1 MADNNSNS
9 RTLTANF
16 TADTSGFS
24 PKINDLVQKLKSA
37 NQEFEQN
44 KTKITALKTEMKN
57 YQKELQS
64 LEKEQKNGTTLTAE
78 QKQRMQELRERIA
91 ACATQL
97 GTYNSAQRQL
107 TADMNSLNRQ
117 LSEARDEFNG
127 TGQAASTF
135 GEVLK
140 ANIASEAILGAL
152 NKIVDGLRQAAA
164 YCYSTGSAFEAG
176 MSKVA
181 AVSGAS
187 ADDLER
193 LTEKAKDLGASTKFT
208 ATEVSEAM
216 NYMAMAG
223 WKTEQMLSGID
234 GVLGLAA
241 ASGTDLATTSD
252 IVTDALTAFGLQAE
266 DCAHFADVLAAAS
279 ANANTNV
286 ALMGETFKYC
296 APIAGALGFKA
307 EDVAVGIGLMANAG
321 VKASNAGT
329 ATRKFM
335 TELSEG
341 LTITGEKI
349 GEVTIQTSNADGTMR
364 SYADILRELRSVFEQ
379 LSPAERSAAAEAIVG
394 KNAMSGFL
402 AMMNA
407 SEEDVNKLS
416 DAIRNCKDAAKN
428 MAETME
434 QNVQGAVT
442 KMNSALEG
450 VGISIYDKFKGGL
463 LDAVNIFT
471 ETLGDLKT
479 DIDGGELDTSIDKL
493 ANSFKNLATE
503 SAMFIQNT
511 LPGFINGFANALNFF
526 VKFRT
531 EIAGVIT
538 SVVAFKTT
546 MKVGTFITEL
556 VNSFK
561 KLATATKAADVAQKG
576 LNATVAAA
584 SPLVTAISA
593 GVSLLG
599 FALVEFIGHSDS
611 AGKGAEKLRERC
623 EELTRQ
629 TAEYKQECDNLS
641 DIKKQY
647 EEIANAVDP
656 DVDKTEALKNIQDQL
671 ISQCPELAGKID
683 LVKDSYNDVVSALD
697 NVIDKTSEAYRI
709 TAETAATALEKQER
723 KVSTKIKISHTDSKN
738 VGLVNDIKKAIDEM
752 TEEELKA
759 LGFGDGGSMKFTLG
773 ENLEFSGTYEER
785 LKQMTALREVILSIN
800 DEEYKDNN
808 FTLALGE
815 EIGKVEK
822 LREEL
827 VAAQAEVDNLN
838 NKDVKSDDDS
848 SYGGAWRNQ
857 VYAEQYAKEQAQRE
871 ATEKA
876 AEEQRKKDLEAAKK
890 KYDEE
895 KQLADDMYSVG
906 ELSAAEYYAKLTAL
920 RDQYLE
926 TQTHDWYVATA
937 KIKSYQDQNLK
948 NQKSALSETEAA
960 YKKTLA
966 AIDAEIEKHNREKS
980 DAEYAQKIADIE
992 DRMQYGR
999 LDEFEKYELEKERKR
1014 LEEQR
1019 EEELFSRDAADAKT
1033 AAKDEYD
1040 AQKAYLDAAQS
1051 TKDNTAALTEYTTA
1065 IKDVTTQSATNA
1077 KETAADLEGV
1087 QNSLDNGCD
1096 STRMYTNS
1104 IGNYTNVM
1112 SNVAAA
1118 MQSFVTT
1125 LSAARANGGVSNYD
1139 NSTKTQNVNV
1149 VMQGAAQSVNQI
1161 VNRVIKSLSEKL

>member
-1 MADNNSNS
+1 MADNNS

-24 PKINDLVQKLKSA
+24 PKINELVQKLKSA

-91 ACATQL
+91 ACATEL
-97 GTYNSAQRQL
+97 GTYNAAQRQL
-107 TADMNSLNRQ
+107 TADMNSMNRQ

-152 NKIVDGLRQAAA
+152 RKLVDGLRQAAA

-187 ADDLER
+187 ADDLAR
-193 LTEKAKDLGASTKFT
+193 LTEKAKELGSSTKFT
-208 ATEVSEAM
+208 ATETAEAM

-223 WKTEQMLSGID
+223 WKTEQMLDGID

-252 IVTDALTAFGLQAE
+252 IVTDALTAFGMEAE

-279 ANANTNV
+279 SNANTNV
-286 ALMGETFKYC
+286 SMMGETFKYC

-329 ATRKFM
+329 AMRKFM

-349 GEVTIQTSNADGTMR
+349 GEVTIKTSNADGTMR
-364 SYADILRELRSVFEQ
+364 SYAEIMQDLRDVFAQ
-379 LSPAERSAAAEAIVG
+379 LNVDEKTAAAKDIVG
-394 KNAMSGFL
+394 QNAMSGFL

-416 DAIRNCKDAAKN
+416 DAIKNCDRAAAN

-450 VGISIYDKFKGGL
+450 VGIAVFDKFKGGL

-471 ETLGDLKT
+471 ETLGDLKS
-479 DIDGGELDTSIDKL
+479 DIDDGDLDTSISNL
-493 ANSFKNLATE
+493 ADSFRNLATE
-503 SAMFIQNT
+503 AANFVKNG
-511 LPGFINGFANALNFF
+511 LGGFVNGFANALNF
-526 VKFRT
+526 VVTFRT
-531 EIAGVIT
+531 EIGSAIASFLTFKTAMNVGSLI
-538 SVVAFKTT
+538 SNVVGAFKSLT
-546 MKVGTFITEL
+546 
-556 VNSFK
+556 S
-561 KLATATKAADVAQKG
+561 ATRTADAAQKA
-576 LNATVAAA
+576 LNGTMAA
-584 SPLVTAISA
+584 SHPILTVVSTVLSGLVFVISDFVGYSKRA
-593 GVSLLG
+593 
-599 FALVEFIGHSDS
+599 SDS
-611 AGKGAEKLRERC
+611 A
-623 EELTRQ
+623 EELSAKCESLAQ
-629 TAEYKQECDNLS
+629 KTAEYRQKCDDLS
-641 DIKKQY
+641 GIKEKY
-647 EEIANAVDP
+647 EEIQNAIDP
-656 DVDKTEALKNIQDQL
+656 DIDSSQELKDLQDQL
-671 ISQCPELAGKID
+671 ITQFPELAGQID
-683 LVKDSYNDVVSALD
+683 LVNGKYDEMSGKLQG
-697 NVIDKTSEAYRI
+697 VIDKTSKAYKVQ
-709 TAETAATALEKQER
+709 AEGSMNAK
-723 KVSTKIKISHTDSKN
+723 
-738 VGLVNDIKKAIDEM
+738 KKAEEEKFTQVMSFKDFKKSKIDDELKNEIATHLYFDISGSLGLNMDTGVGFGGDYEKRLDEM
-752 TEEELKA
+752 NELY
-759 LGFGDGGSMKFTLG
+759 DRIM
-773 ENLEFSGTYEER
+773 
-785 LKQMTALREVILSIN
+785 SIN
-800 DEEYKDNN
+800 NGEYAKDI
-808 FTLALGE
+808 FTLALAEKIGE
-815 EIGKVEK
+815 VQK
-822 LREEL
+822 LQEEL
-827 VAAQAEVDNLN
+827 VAAQNEVDNLN
-838 NKDVKSDDDS
+838 NKGSKSDEDS
-848 SYGGAWRNQ
+848 SYDGAWLSKM
-857 VYAEQYAKEQAQRE
+857 YAEQYAKEKAQRE
-871 ATEKA
+871 AAEKA
-876 AEEQRKKDLEAAKK
+876 AEEQRKKDLAAAKE
-890 KYDEE
+890 KYDAE

-906 ELSAAEYYAKLTAL
+906 ELSAQEYYAKLAEL
-920 RDQYLE
+920 RDKYLE
-926 TQTHDWYVATA
+926 TQTHEWYVATA

-948 NQKSALSETEAA
+948 SQKSALSETELA

-966 AIDAEIEKHNREKS
+966 AIDAEIERHNRAKS
-980 DAEYAQKIADIE
+980 DAEYEQKIADIE
-992 DRMQYGR
+992 DRLTYGR
-999 LDEFEKYELEKERKR
+999 LDEFEKYELEKERER
-1014 LEEQR
+1014 VEAER
-1019 EEELFSRDAADAKT
+1019 EEELFKRSTEDAKA

-1065 IKDVTTQSATNA
+1065 IKDVTMLSDANTR
-1077 KETAADLEGV
+1077 EAAAGLKDV
-1087 QNSLDNGCD
+1087 QNSLDNDCD

-1112 SNVAAA
+1112 SSVAAA
-1118 MQSFVTT
+1118 MQGFVTA
-1125 LSAARANGGVSNYD
+1125 LSSVHASGGVSNYD
-1139 NSTKTQNVNV
+1139 NSTKNQYNNV
-1149 VMQGAAQSVNQI
+1149 VLQAVNKSNNQLLSQI
-1161 VNRVIKSLSEKL
+1161 MKLLSSKL

>member
-1 MADNNSNS
+1 MADNNANS

-24 PKINDLVQKLKSA
+24 PKINELVQKLNEAGKK
-37 NQEFEQN
+37 FEQN
-44 KTKITALKTEMKN
+44 KAEMTSIKEEMKS
-57 YQKELQS
+57 YQKELTN
-64 LEKEQKNGTTLTAE
+64 LQKKQTEGKTLTADE
-78 QKQRMQELRERIA
+78 TKRMQELRESIA
-91 ACATQL
+91 KCATQL
-97 GTYNSAQRQL
+97 GSYTANQRQL

-127 TGQAASTF
+127 TGQAATTF

-187 ADDLER
+187 ADDLAR
-193 LTEKAKDLGASTKFT
+193 LTEKAKELGSSTKFT

-252 IVTDALTAFGLQAE
+252 IVTDALTAFGLKAE

-279 ANANTNV
+279 SNANTNV
-286 ALMGETFKYC
+286 SMMGEMFKYC

-329 ATRKFM
+329 AMRKFM

-364 SYADILRELRSVFEQ
+364 SYADILNELRGVFSQ
-379 LSPAERSAAAEAIVG
+379 LTDAEKSAAAKDIVG
-394 KNAMSGFL
+394 QNAMSGFL

-407 SEEDVNKLS
+407 SEADVNKLS
-416 DAIRNCKDAAKN
+416 DAIRNCDGAAAN

-434 QNVQGAVT
+434 RNVQGAVT

-450 VGISIYDKFKGGL
+450 VGIAVFDKFKGGL

-471 ETLGDLKT
+471 DMLGDLK
-479 DIDGGELDTSIDKL
+479 DDVDNGGLG
-493 ANSFKNLATE
+493 E
-503 SAMFIQNT
+503 SVED
-511 LPGFINGFANALNFF
+511 LG
-526 VKFRT
+526 
-531 EIAGVIT
+531 E
-538 SVVAFKTT
+538 
-546 MKVGTFITEL
+546 
-556 VNSFK
+556 SFK
-561 KLATATKAADVAQKG
+561 KLATGGAQVAKDVIPMLINVLSGVMNVVSALTPMLGSAVKGFLAFKGTKAVVSILASLGSKFVTLAANIMTTDSVAKG
-576 LNATVAAA
+576 LSATF
-584 SPLVTAISA
+584 STNPLGLIAA
-593 GVSLLG
+593 GVGVAVAGISLVKNGLDDT
-599 FALVEFIGHSDS
+599 AKS
-611 AGKGAEKLRERC
+611 AEKLREQC
-623 EELTRQ
+623 EALSRQ
-629 TAEYKQECDNLS
+629 TAEYKQECEDLS
-641 DIKKQY
+641 GIKEKY
-647 EEIANAVDP
+647 EEIYNAEKPAEEKAAD
-656 DVDKTEALKNIQDQL
+656 LKGIQDQL
-671 ISQCPELAGKID
+671 NDQFPDLAKNID

-697 NVIDKTSEAYRI
+697 NVIDKTSEAYKI
-709 TAETAATALEKQER
+709 SAEGSLTAAKREER
-723 KVSTKIKISHTDSKN
+723 KVSTKISF
-738 VGLVNDIKKAIDEM
+738 
-752 TEEELKA
+752 EELGVGMFKEGTTA
-759 LGFGDGGSMKFTLG
+759 IEFDGAYDAR
-773 ENLEFSGTYEER
+773 LEKMEEY
-785 LKQMTALREVILSIN
+785 LREVQEAEKAALAAS
-800 DEEYKDNN
+800 DEATYSSLEQVEIVVSQKI
-808 FTLALGE
+808 GE
-815 EIGKVEK
+815 VQK
-822 LREEL
+822 LKEEL
-827 VAAQAEVDNLN
+827 VAAQNEVDNLN
-838 NKDVKSDDDS
+838 GKTQKQNDNS
-848 SYGGAWRNQ
+848 SYGGAWRND
-857 VYAEQYAKEQAQRE
+857 VYKEQAAKEKAQRE
-871 ATEKA
+871 AAENA

-906 ELSAAEYYAKLTAL
+906 ELSAQEYYAKLTAL

-926 TQTHDWYVATA
+926 AQTHDWYVATA

-948 NQKSALSETEAA
+948 DQKSALSEAERA

-966 AIDAEIEKHNREKS
+966 AIDAEIERHNREKS
-980 DAEYAQKIADIE
+980 DAEYAKKIADIE
-992 DRMQYGR
+992 DRMEYGR

-1014 LEEQR
+1014 VEAER
-1019 EEELFSRDAADAKT
+1019 EEELFKRSTEDAKA

-1051 TKDNTAALTEYTTA
+1051 TKDNTAALTDYTTA
-1065 IKDVTTQSATNA
+1065 IKDVTTQSAANA
-1077 KETAADLEGV
+1077 KETSADLKDV
-1087 QNSLDNGCD
+1087 QNSLDNDCD

-1112 SNVAAA
+1112 SSVAAA
-1118 MQSFVTT
+1118 MQNLVTA
-1125 LSAARANGGVSNYD
+1125 LSAGRANGGVSNYD

-1149 VMQGAAQSVNQI
+1149 VMQGAAQSVNQL
-1161 VNRVIKSLSEKL
+1161 VKRVTKALSEKL

>member
-1 MADNNSNS
+1 MADNNS

-24 PKINDLVQKLKSA
+24 PKINELVQKLKSA

-44 KTKITALKTEMKN
+44 KVKISDLKTEMKN

-127 TGQAASTF
+127 TGQAAATF

-140 ANIASEAILGAL
+140 ANIASEAILGAI

-187 ADDLER
+187 ADDLAR

-223 WKTEQMLSGID
+223 WKTEQMLDGID

-252 IVTDALTAFGLQAE
+252 IVTDALTAFGLKAE

-279 ANANTNV
+279 SNANTNV
-286 ALMGETFKYC
+286 SMMGETFKYC

-329 ATRKFM
+329 AMRKFM

-341 LTITGEKI
+341 LTITGKKI

-364 SYADILRELRSVFEQ
+364 SYSDILKELRDVFSQ
-379 LSPAERSAAAEAIVG
+379 LTDAEKSAAAKDIVG
-394 KNAMSGFL
+394 QNAMSGFL

-416 DAIRNCKDAAKN
+416 DAIRNCDGAAAN

-450 VGISIYDKFKGGL
+450 VGIAVYDKFKDSL
-463 LDAVNIFT
+463 LDSVNIFT
-471 ETLGDLKT
+471 DMLGDLK
-479 DIDGGELDTSIDKL
+479 DDVDNGGLGESVEDLGE
-493 ANSFKNLATE
+493 SFKKLATE
-503 SAMFIQNT
+503 AATFIKNT
-511 LPGFINGFANALNFF
+511 LPGFINGFANVLNFF
-526 VKFRT
+526 VKFRS
-531 EIAGVIT
+531 EITGVIS
-538 SVVAFKTT
+538 SVVAFKTS
-546 MKVGTFITEL
+546 MKLGTFIAEL
-556 VNSFK
+556 VSSFK
-561 KLATATKAADVAQKG
+561 KLTAATQGAKVAQAG
-576 LNATVAAA
+576 LNTTMMAAH
-584 SPLVTAISA
+584 PLVTAISA
-593 GVSLLG
+593 GISILG
-599 FALVEFIGHSDS
+599 FGLGELISRLNRS
-611 AGKGAEKLRERC
+611 SESAEKLREQC
-623 EELTRQ
+623 ESLSRQ
-629 TAEYKQECDNLS
+629 TAEYKQKCDDLS
-641 DIKKQY
+641 GIKEQY

-656 DVDKTEALKNIQDQL
+656 DIDKTESLKKIQDQL
-671 ISQCPELAGKID
+671 IEQFPELADKID
-683 LVKDSYNDVVSALD
+683 LVKDSYNDVVSALED
-697 NVIDKTSEAYRI
+697 VIDKTSEAYKI
-709 TAETAATALEKQER
+709 QAEGSLTAAKKEEREETTKISFEEVGAGWLGKDKTLLEFDGTYDERLEK
-723 KVSTKIKISHTDSKN
+723 
-738 VGLVNDIKKAIDEM
+738 M
-752 TEEELKA
+752 
-759 LGFGDGGSMKFTLG
+759 
-773 ENLEFSGTYEER
+773 
-785 LKQMTALREVILSIN
+785 
-800 DEEYKDNN
+800 EEYLRNVQEIKAAM
-808 FTLALGE
+808 LAAGDKELYTYYEQVEIVVSGKIGE
-815 EIGKVEK
+815 VQK
-822 LREEL
+822 LKEEL
-827 VAAQAEVDNLN
+827 VSAQNEVDNLN
-838 NKDVKSDDDS
+838 KKEVKSDDDPS
-848 SYGGAWRNQ
+848 SYGGGWRND
-857 VYAEQYAKEQAQRE
+857 VYKQQYAREQAQRE
-871 ATEKA
+871 AAEKA
-876 AEEQRKKDLEAAKK
+876 AEEQRKKDLEDAKK

-926 TQTHDWYVATA
+926 AQTHDWYVATA

-948 NQKSALSETEAA
+948 NQESALSETERA

-966 AIDAEIEKHNREKS
+966 AIDAEIERHNRAKA
-980 DAEYAQKIADIE
+980 DAEYEKKIADIE
-992 DRMQYGR
+992 DRMKYGR
-999 LDEFEKYELEKERKR
+999 LDEFEKYELEKERER
-1014 LEEQR
+1014 VEAER
-1019 EEELFSRDAADAKT
+1019 EEELFKRSTEDAKT

-1051 TKDNTAALTEYTTA
+1051 TQENTAALTGYTTEIKEVTRQCA
-1065 IKDVTTQSATNA
+1065 SSARDTADDLKDVQESI
-1077 KETAADLEGV
+1077 
-1087 QNSLDNGCD
+1087 DND
-1096 STRMYTNS
+1096 SERTRMYTNS

-1112 SNVAAA
+1112 SSVAAA

-1125 LSAARANGGVSNYD
+1125 LSAARSNGGVSNYD
-1139 NSTKTQNVNV
+1139 NSTKTQNVKV
-1149 VMQGAAQSVNQI
+1149 EIQSAAHSVGQI
-1161 VNRVIKSLSEKL
+1161 VNRVTKALSSSL

>member
-1 MADNNSNS
+1 MAENNSRN
-9 RTLTANF
+9 LTANF
-16 TADTSGFS
+16 VADTSGFS
-24 PKINDLVQKLKSA
+24 PKINELVQKLKSA

-44 KTKITALKTEMKN
+44 KTKITALKSEMKN

-140 ANIASEAILGAL
+140 ANIASEAILGAI

-187 ADDLER
+187 ADDLAR

-223 WKTEQMLSGID
+223 WETEQMLSGID

-252 IVTDALTAFGLQAE
+252 IVTDALTAFGLKAK

-279 ANANTNV
+279 SNANTNV
-286 ALMGETFKYC
+286 SMMGETFKYC
-296 APIAGALGFKA
+296 APIAGALGFEA

-329 ATRKFM
+329 AMRKFM
-335 TELSEG
+335 TELSED

-364 SYADILRELRSVFEQ
+364 SFAEIMRDLRGVFAQLNDNEQ
-379 LSPAERSAAAEAIVG
+379 MAAAKDIVG
-394 KNAMSGFL
+394 LNAATGFIT
-402 AMMNA
+402 MMKA
-407 SEEDVNKLS
+407 SEEDVQELT
-416 DAIRNCKDAAKN
+416 DAIKNCDGAAAN

-450 VGISIYDKFKGGL
+450 VGISVYDKFKDSL
-463 LDAVNIFT
+463 LDSVNIFT
-471 ETLGDLKT
+471 EMLGDLK
-479 DIDGGELDTSIDKL
+479 DDVDNGGLG
-493 ANSFKNLATE
+493 E
-503 SAMFIQNT
+503 SVEDLGA
-511 LPGFINGFANALNFF
+511 
-526 VKFRT
+526 
-531 EIAGVIT
+531 
-538 SVVAFKTT
+538 
-546 MKVGTFITEL
+546 
-556 VNSFK
+556 SFK
-561 KLATATKAADVAQKG
+561 KLATEGAGIAQDVLPMLIKMLSGAMNIISTFGTEIGSIVKAFVMFKTVSGIGNIVMGVGKAFKTLAANIEFAGGKMNALKAAFAANPWGVI
-576 LNATVAAA
+576 ATGISLATFA
-584 SPLVTAISA
+584 VT
-593 GVSLLG
+593 
-599 FALVEFIGHSDS
+599 EFISRSDS
-611 AGKGAEKLRERC
+611 GAKGAEKLRERC

-629 TAEYKQECDNLS
+629 TAEYKQKCDDLAG
-641 DIKKQY
+641 IKEQY

-656 DVDKTEALKNIQDQL
+656 DIDKTEALITLQAQLKDQF
-671 ISQCPELAGKID
+671 PELAQNID
-683 LVKDSYNDVVSALD
+683 LVKDSYNGVVGALD
-697 NVIDKTSEAYRI
+697 DAIDKTSEYYRI
-709 TAETAATALEKQER
+709 SAETAATALEKQER
-723 KVSTKIKISHTDSKN
+723 NKSTKITFIAKN
-738 VGLVNDIKKAIDEM
+738 FKNHVLIKDVKNAMGEM
-752 TEEELKA
+752 TAEELKGY
-759 LGFGDGGSMKFTLG
+759 GFGGGGSIG
-773 ENLEFSGTYEER
+773 YNLIDESFEFKGTYEER
-785 LKQMTALREVILSIN
+785 LEQMKALREVILSIN
-800 DEEYKDNN
+800 DGEYKDNN

-815 EIGKVEK
+815 EIGKVQK
-822 LREEL
+822 LKEEL
-827 VAAQAEVDNLN
+827 ESAHAEVDSFNK
-838 NKDVKSDDDS
+838 KDVKLDDNS
-848 SYGGAWRNQ
+848 SYGGAWLND
-857 VYAEQYAKEQAQRE
+857 VYRKKQAQRE
-871 ATEKA
+871 AAEKA
-876 AEEQRKKDLEAAKK
+876 AEEQRKNDLEAAKK
-890 KYDEE
+890 KYDAE

-926 TQTHDWYVATA
+926 AQTHDWYVATA

-948 NQKSALSETEAA
+948 DQKSALSETERA

-966 AIDAEIEKHNREKS
+966 AIDAEIERHNREKS
-980 DAEYAQKIADIE
+980 DAEYAKKIADIE
-992 DRMQYGR
+992 DRLEYGR

-1014 LEEQR
+1014 VEAER
-1019 EEELFSRDAADAKT
+1019 EEELFKRSTEDAKT

-1077 KETAADLEGV
+1077 SETASDLKNV
-1087 QNSLDNGCD
+1087 QNSLDNDCD

-1104 IGNYTNVM
+1104 IGNYTNM
-1112 SNVAAA
+1112 LSSVAAA
-1118 MQSFVTT
+1118 MQSFVTG

-1149 VMQGAAQSVNQI
+1149 VMQGAAQSVNQL
-1161 VNRVIKSLSEKL
+1161 VKRVTKALSEKL

>member
-1 MADNNSNS
+1 MADNNS

-24 PKINDLVQKLKSA
+24 PKINELVQKLKSA

-91 ACATQL
+91 SCATEL
-97 GTYNSAQRQL
+97 GTYNAAQRQL
-107 TADMNSLNRQ
+107 TSDMNSMNRE

-152 NKIVDGLRQAAA
+152 RKLVDGLRQAAA

-187 ADDLER
+187 ADDLAR
-193 LTEKAKDLGASTKFT
+193 LTEKAKELGSSTKFT
-208 ATEVSEAM
+208 ATETAEAM

-223 WKTEQMLSGID
+223 WKTEQMLEGID

-252 IVTDALTAFGLQAE
+252 IVTDALTAFGMEAE

-279 ANANTNV
+279 SNANTNV
-286 ALMGETFKYC
+286 SMMGETFKYC

-329 ATRKFM
+329 AMRKFM
-335 TELSEG
+335 TELSED
-341 LTITGEKI
+341 LTITGEKV

-364 SYADILRELRSVFEQ
+364 SFAEIMRDLRGVFAQLNDDEQ
-379 LSPAERSAAAEAIVG
+379 MAAAKDIVG
-394 KNAMSGFL
+394 LNAATGFIT
-402 AMMNA
+402 MMKA

-416 DAIRNCKDAAKN
+416 DAIKNCDGAAAN

-450 VGISIYDKFKGGL
+450 VGIAVFDKFKGGL

-511 LPGFINGFANALNFF
+511 LPGFINGFANVLNFF

-531 EIAGVIT
+531 EITGVIT
-538 SVVAFKTT
+538 SVAAFKTS

-584 SPLVTAISA
+584 SPLVTAIST
-593 GVSLLG
+593 GISLLG

-623 EELTRQ
+623 EELSRQ
-629 TAEYKQECDNLS
+629 TAEYKQKCDDLAG
-641 DIKKQY
+641 IKEQY

-656 DVDKTEALKNIQDQL
+656 DIDKTEALKKIQDQL
-671 ISQCPELAGKID
+671 LDQFPELAGKIN
-683 LVKDSYNDVVSALD
+683 LVKDSYNDVVDALD

-709 TAETAATALEKQER
+709 TAETKATSLEKQER
-723 KVSTKIKISHTDSKN
+723 KVSTKVKIDTRRIDEF
-738 VGLVNDIKKAIDEM
+738 GLVTDLNDALSKM
-752 TEEELKA
+752 TEEELKKY
-759 LGFGDGGSMKFTLG
+759 GFGGGGSLGYTLG
-773 ENLEFSGTYEER
+773 GNFEFKGTYEER
-785 LKQMTALREVILSIN
+785 FEQMKALREVILSIN
-800 DEEYKDNN
+800 DGEYKDNN

-827 VAAQAEVDNLN
+827 VAAQADVDSFNK
-838 NKDVKSDDDS
+838 KDVKSDEDS
-848 SYGGAWRNQ
+848 SYDSAWINKM
-857 VYAEQYAKEQAQRE
+857 YAEQYAKENAQRE
-871 ATEKA
+871 AAEKA
-876 AEEQRKKDLEAAKK
+876 AEEQLQRDLAAAKE
-890 KYDEE
+890 KYDAE

-906 ELSAAEYYAKLTAL
+906 ELSAQEYYAKLAEL
-920 RDQYLE
+920 RDKYLE
-926 TQTHDWYVATA
+926 TQTHEWYVATA

-948 NQKSALSETEAA
+948 SQKSALSETELA

-966 AIDAEIEKHNREKS
+966 AIDAEIERHNRAKS
-980 DAEYAQKIADIE
+980 DAEYEQKIADIE
-992 DRMQYGR
+992 DRLTYGR

-1014 LEEQR
+1014 VEAER
-1019 EEELFSRDAADAKT
+1019 EEELFKRSTEDAKA

-1040 AQKAYLDAAQS
+1040 TQKAYLDAAQS

-1065 IKDVTTQSATNA
+1065 IKDVTTLSDANTR
-1077 KETAADLEGV
+1077 EAAAGLKDM
-1087 QNSLDNGCD
+1087 QNSLDNDCD
-1096 STRMYTNS
+1096 STRMYTTS

-1112 SNVAAA
+1112 SSVAAA
-1118 MQSFVTT
+1118 MQGFVTA
-1125 LSAARANGGVSNYD
+1125 LSSVHANGGVSNYD

-1149 VMQGAAQSVNQI
+1149 VVQGAAQSTNQI
-1161 VNRVIKSLSEKL
+1161 INRVIKALSEKL